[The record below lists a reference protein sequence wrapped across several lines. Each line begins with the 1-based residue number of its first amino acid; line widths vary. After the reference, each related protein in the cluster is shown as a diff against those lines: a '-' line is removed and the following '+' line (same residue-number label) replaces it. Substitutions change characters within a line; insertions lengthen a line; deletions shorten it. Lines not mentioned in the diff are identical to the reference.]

1 MKITSARLVP
11 YSVPLSRPY
20 SIARRRI
27 DSVELFYIEVQTDQP
42 GLYGLGAASP
52 APGVTGEEP
61 EACARALSQLDFLI
75 GKDGRRFAALQA
87 MAAEKLSA
95 TPAALA
101 ACDMALWD
109 LAGKALEQPVVDLL
123 GDRIE
128 PLPTSITIGIKS
140 KEEMLEE
147 AAEYLERGFTC
158 LKVKIGDDYE
168 ADVRRLEALRRLVG
182 EGVKIRVD
190 ANQGYAI
197 KSGDSGSGDSESG
210 DSESGDRD
218 VAGGLPTLIER
229 FDLELVEQPFERGQ
243 ESAMSILPADLRRLL
258 AADESLHGAADALK
272 IAGDHSHGILNIK
285 LMKCGGISGA
295 QRIAAIAEAGGLEL
309 MWGCMDESVV
319 SIAAALHVAMASPAT
334 RYLDLDG
341 SFDLPSDLATGGF
354 ELRGDRLHWLDR
366 PGLGVEWADQA

>member
-1 MKITSARLVP
+1 MKITGARLVP
-11 YSVPLSRPY
+11 YSIPLSRPY

-27 DSVELFYIEVQTDQP
+27 DSVELFYIELQTDQP

-52 APGVTGEEP
+52 APLITGEEP
-61 EACARALSQLDFLI
+61 EACARVLSQLDFLV
-75 GKDGRRFAALQA
+75 GQDGRRFAALQA
-87 MAAEKLSA
+87 MAMEKLGGA

-123 GDRIE
+123 GDRIA

-147 AAEYLERGFTC
+147 ADEYLERGFTC
-158 LKVKIGDDYE
+158 IKVKIGDDYE
-168 ADVRRLEALRRLVG
+168 ADVRRLEALRGRVG
-182 EGVKIRVD
+182 AGVKIRVD
-190 ANQGYAI
+190 ANEGYAI
-197 KSGDSGSGDSESG
+197 ESG
-210 DSESGDRD
+210 DSE
-218 VAGGLPTLIER
+218 VAGGLPNLIER

-243 ESAMSILPADLRRLL
+243 ESAMTTLPADLRRLL
-258 AADESLHGAADALK
+258 AADESLHVAADAL
-272 IAGDHSHGILNIK
+272 AVASDHSHGILNIK

-295 QRIAAIAEAGGLEL
+295 RRIAAIAEAGGLDL

-319 SIAAALHVAMASPAT
+319 SIAAALHIATACPST

-341 SFDLPSDLATGGF
+341 SFDLPSDLAMGGF
-354 ELRGDRLHWLDR
+354 ELRGDRLHLLDR
-366 PGLGVEWADQA
+366 PGLGVEWADQGGS